1 MFKNEIDVLEEYLLK
16 FGKYLGQ
23 SFRWMLGNALGF
35 VGWFVDNIRNEKVT
49 NWGLHSH

>member
-35 VGWFVDNIRNEKVT
+35 VDNIRNEKVT
-49 NWGLHSH
+49 NWGLQSH